1 MAANASTDNSFPL
14 TIMECETALSCEGG
28 ESSQNSSSH
37 DGSYHSSLINELAK
51 MVMNFKAKALLLE
64 DEQET
69 LLSILMNLREEVP
82 AETSTISGLGAVNVV
97 DNLIATLAD
106 VNLKVTTKRS
116 SHEEEALHQ
125 VNNMI
130 SQLVF
135 QAQNEVHSTK
145 ELCHVYIRSC
155 YQPGQCTDES
165 NLGEGDSFQS
175 FILRCAPDD
184 KQRIRRRLHGL
195 LNYIDSLLKDI
206 YSPTNEVTEK

>member
-1 MAANASTDNSFPL
+1 ML
-14 TIMECETALSCEGG
+14 
-28 ESSQNSSSH
+28 
-37 DGSYHSSLINELAK
+37 
-51 MVMNFKAKALLLE
+51 
-64 DEQET
+64 
-69 LLSILMNLREEVP
+69 
-82 AETSTISGLGAVNVV
+82 GLGAVNVV

-155 YQPGQCTDES
+155 YQPGENQFFFSLFCC
-165 NLGEGDSFQS
+165 Q
-175 FILRCAPDD
+175 
-184 KQRIRRRLHGL
+184 
-195 LNYIDSLLKDI
+195 YI
-206 YSPTNEVTEK
+206 